1 MLLVVLLNEGVP
13 YEGGRK
19 EIRITGVDRTE
30 VVGDALI
37 AYRDGDQK
45 AKFKLAD
52 IRNHHLEED

>member
-1 MLLVVLLNEGVP
+1 MLLLVLLNDGVN

-19 EIRITGVDRTE
+19 EIKVTGVDRTA
-30 VVGDALI
+30 VVGDELV

>member
-1 MLLVVLLNEGVP
+1 MLLVVLLNDGVP

-19 EIRITGVDRTE
+19 EIRVTGVDRTE
-30 VVGDALI
+30 VLGDELVAI
-37 AYRDGDQK
+37 RNGDQK